1 MSVTLYGNGQTV
13 IQAAQG
19 TYNAGNITL
28 GGSFASMSTSVTI
41 TPQSTNSK
49 ILLMAS
55 ISDVRYAAGGYVY
68 CTIYRNNATNL
79 AVGSS
84 SNSFAAAENNS
95 ALGFTG
101 LSMIYLDSPATTV
114 ATTYTIYAYGSGY
127 YNNLGG
133 QSNII
138 ALEISGS

>member
-1 MSVTLYGNGQTV
+1 MSVSLYGSGNTV

-28 GGSFASMSTSVTI
+28 GGSFASMLTSVTI

-68 CTIYRNNATNL
+68 CTIYRNNTTNL
-79 AVGSS
+79 AVGTT
-84 SNSFAAAENNS
+84 NNAFAMAENNG

-101 LSMIYLDSPATTV
+101 LSMMYLDSPATTS
-114 ATTYTIYAYGSGY
+114 ATTYTIYAYGSGF